1 MRTSVAPSHSRKSS
15 TLARALPVVAAFL
28 MLAPAVALAQ
38 EAAPA
43 APAADA
49 AAAPAAPAADAAAAP
64 AAGTVASYT
73 ADQAT
78 RGKKAYTKSCAQC
91 HGSTL
96 GGSGEAPAVVGEG
109 FRQNWMV
116 GSPEPLFTFVQ
127 TNMPDDAPG
136 SLAPEVYADI
146 VAFLMSKNK
155 VPAGDAELPHDAA
168 ALTAITLPALTE

>member
-1 MRTSVAPSHSRKSS
+1 MRTSVAPLHGRKSS

-49 AAAPAAPAADAAAAP
+49 AAPAADAAAAP

-78 RGKKAYTKSCAQC
+78 RGKKAYSKSCAQC

-109 FRQNWMV
+109 FRSNWMV

-127 TNMPDDAPG
+127 TNMPDDAPN
-136 SLAPEVYADI
+136 SLTPETYADI

-168 ALTAITLPALTE
+168 ALTAITLPPLTE